1 MEKDM
6 TTTTKSMVSLPELF
20 SQTTVAILDCIQ
32 AAKAVVTQTENFEK
46 FSNFMEKITLIL
58 KDLSKS
64 NVDDSESLRNGLDI
78 VNLEIKVVNQLALEC
93 GSRNKSYLLINCR
106 KILKQLENS
115 TKEISRALNRIPLAR
130 LDDLRIINKITRLCK
145 DMVEAEYSP
154 SVVEIT
160 VLEMIESGLQERNVD
175 RCYANDLFV
184 LIAERVGVPDE
195 NLAMK
200 KELEELKAEVQ
211 ESKLGISMAESRRM
225 EQIVELL
232 EMADVMT
239 SYEEKA
245 KRYENE
251 RDSLGTQPLQAL
263 QSFHCPITMD
273 VMVDP
278 VEISTGQTFERSAIE
293 RWFAD
298 GHKDCPSTSIQLDS
312 FVLQPNR
319 TLRQTIEEWKYR
331 NKMITIVSIKPKL
344 QSNDEHEVLQSLCEL
359 QDLCKERELHCE
371 WVTFEGYIPILTGLL
386 SAKNREVRTQ
396 ALAIL
401 CILVKD
407 SHDNKERIA
416 KEDDAL
422 KSIVRSLARQI
433 KESKLALELLL
444 QLSRSSVVRDVIGT
458 IQGCIFLVVNMLN
471 SDDAQASRDSRKL
484 LDNLSF
490 LDNNVIEMAKANF
503 FKPLLHLLSS
513 GPDDVRFLMA
523 KTLSEIDLTDHH
535 KLSLVKDGGALGPLL
550 QLLSHEDLGMKTVAV
565 KALQNLSS
573 LPQNGLQMIK
583 EGAVGPLFEILY
595 CHSLS
600 SPSLREQVAVVIMHL
615 AKSTN
620 SPAADDEKISLLE
633 SGEDIFKL
641 FSLISFTGPNIQRNI
656 LEAFC
661 AVCWSSLG
669 SEIRA
674 KLRQL
679 PAVQVLV
686 QLCEVNNQMVRVR
699 ASAVKLFYCLTIDGD
714 DISFQDHVGQRCI
727 DTLLK
732 IIKSPTDEEE
742 AAAAMGIISNLPKD
756 LQITQWLLE
765 SGALDIIIFAFITG
779 RNRNALNKEH
789 GIEDAVRA
797 LCRFTVSTNKEWQK
811 KVAETGVIL
820 ELTKLLVSGTPLT
833 KQYAAVSLKQ
843 FSESSTAMSQPLKKT
858 RAFICCFAA
867 SETGCQVHRGICTV
881 ESSFCI
887 LEADAVE
894 PLVRM
899 LEEGHFGAAEASLDA
914 LLTLIDNERLQNGC
928 KVLDQVN
935 AIPPIIKLL
944 SSTSTKLQ
952 EKALGALERIF
963 RLPEMKQ
970 RYATLA
976 QMPIVDITQ
985 RGSSGMKSMAAKVL
999 AQLNVLGE
1007 QSSYF

>member
-1 MEKDM
+1 M

-32 AAKAVVTQTENFEK
+32 AAKAVVTQTENFKK

-145 DMVEAEYSP
+145 DMVEAEYTP
-154 SVVEIT
+154 SVKEIT
-160 VLEMIESGLQERNVD
+160 VLEMIESCLQERNVD

-184 LIAERVGVPDE
+184 LIAKRVGVPDE

-200 KELEELKAEVQ
+200 KELEEFKAEIQ

-225 EQIVELL
+225 EQIIELL

-263 QSFHCPITMD
+263 QSFYCPITMD

-278 VEISTGQTFERSAIE
+278 VEISSGRTFERSAIE

-312 FVLQPNR
+312 LVLQPNR

-359 QDLCKERELHCE
+359 QDLCRERELHCE
-371 WVTFEGYIPILTGLL
+371 WVTFEGYIPILSGLL

-401 CILVKD
+401 CNLAKD

-471 SDDAQASRDSRKL
+471 SDDAQASRDSKVL

-633 SGEDIFKL
+633 S
-641 FSLISFTGPNIQRNI
+641 
-656 LEAFC
+656 
-661 AVCWSSLG
+661 VCWSSSG

-686 QLCEVNNQMVRVR
+686 QLCEVTNQMVRVR

-756 LQITQWLLE
+756 LQITQWLLD

-779 RNRNALNKEH
+779 RNRNALSKEH

-797 LCRFTVSTNKEWQK
+797 LCRFTVSTNKECQK

-887 LEADAVE
+887 LEANAVE

>member
-32 AAKAVVTQTENFEK
+32 AAKAVVTQTENFKK

-145 DMVEAEYSP
+145 DMVEAEYTP
-154 SVVEIT
+154 SVMEIT

-184 LIAERVGVPDE
+184 LIAKRVGVPDE

-200 KELEELKAEVQ
+200 KELEEFKAEIQ

-263 QSFHCPITMD
+263 QSFYCPITMD

-278 VEISTGQTFERSAIE
+278 VEISSGRTFERSAIE

-312 FVLQPNR
+312 LVLQPNR

-359 QDLCKERELHCE
+359 QDLCRERELHCE
-371 WVTFEGYIPILTGLL
+371 WVTFEGYIPILSGLL

-401 CILVKD
+401 CNLAKD

-471 SDDAQASRDSRKL
+471 SDDAQASRDSKVL

-633 SGEDIFKL
+633 S
-641 FSLISFTGPNIQRNI
+641 
-656 LEAFC
+656 
-661 AVCWSSLG
+661 VCWSSSG

-686 QLCEVNNQMVRVR
+686 QLCEVTNQMVRVR

-756 LQITQWLLE
+756 LQITQWLLD

-779 RNRNALNKEH
+779 RNRNALSKEH

-887 LEADAVE
+887 LEANAVE

>member
-32 AAKAVVTQTENFEK
+32 AAKAVVTQTENFKK

-145 DMVEAEYSP
+145 DMVEAEYTA
-154 SVVEIT
+154 SVMEIT
-160 VLEMIESGLQERNVD
+160 VLEMIESCLQERNVD

-184 LIAERVGVPDE
+184 LIAKRVGVPDE

-200 KELEELKAEVQ
+200 KELEEFKAEIQ

-263 QSFHCPITMD
+263 QSFYCPITMD

-278 VEISTGQTFERSAIE
+278 VEISSGRTFERSAIE

-312 FVLQPNR
+312 LVLQPNR

-359 QDLCKERELHCE
+359 QDLCRERELHCE
-371 WVTFEGYIPILTGLL
+371 WVTFEGYIPILSGLL

-401 CILVKD
+401 CNLAKD

-471 SDDAQASRDSRKL
+471 SDDAQASRDSKVL

-513 GPDDVRFLMA
+513 DDVRFLMA

-633 SGEDIFKL
+633 SV
-641 FSLISFTGPNIQRNI
+641 S
-656 LEAFC
+656 
-661 AVCWSSLG
+661 WSSSG

-686 QLCEVNNQMVRVR
+686 QLCEVTNQMVRVR
-699 ASAVKLFYCLTIDGD
+699 ASAVKFFYCLTIDGD

-756 LQITQWLLE
+756 LQITQWLLD

-779 RNRNALNKEH
+779 RNRNALSKEH

-797 LCRFTVSTNKEWQK
+797 LCRFTVSTNKECQK

-887 LEADAVE
+887 LEANAVE

>member
-20 SQTTVAILDCIQ
+20 SQSTVAILDCIQ

-64 NVDDSESLRNGLDI
+64 SVDDSESLRNGLDI

-145 DMVEAEYSP
+145 DMAEAEYSP
-154 SVVEIT
+154 SVMEIT

-263 QSFHCPITMD
+263 QSFCCPITMD

-278 VEISTGQTFERSAIE
+278 VEISSGRTFERSAIE

-312 FVLQPNR
+312 LVLQPNR

-359 QDLCKERELHCE
+359 QDLCRERELHCE

-471 SDDAQASRDSRKL
+471 SDDAQASRDSREL

-513 GPDDVRFLMA
+513 DEVRFLMA

-633 SGEDIFKL
+633 S
-641 FSLISFTGPNIQRNI
+641 
-656 LEAFC
+656 
-661 AVCWSSLG
+661 VCWSSLG

-756 LQITQWLLE
+756 LQITQWLLD

>member
-6 TTTTKSMVSLPELF
+6 TTTTKSMVLLPELF

-32 AAKAVVTQTENFEK
+32 AAKAVVTQTENFKK

-145 DMVEAEYSP
+145 DMVEAEYTP
-154 SVVEIT
+154 SVMEIT
-160 VLEMIESGLQERNVD
+160 VLEMIESCLQERNVD

-184 LIAERVGVPDE
+184 LIAKRVGVPDE

-200 KELEELKAEVQ
+200 KELEEFKAEIQ

-263 QSFHCPITMD
+263 QSFYCPITMD

-278 VEISTGQTFERSAIE
+278 VEISSGRTFERSAIE

-312 FVLQPNR
+312 LVLQPNR

-359 QDLCKERELHCE
+359 QDLCRERELHCE
-371 WVTFEGYIPILTGLL
+371 WVTFEGYIPILSGLL

-401 CILVKD
+401 CNLAKD

-471 SDDAQASRDSRKL
+471 SDDAQASRDSKVL

-633 SGEDIFKL
+633 S
-641 FSLISFTGPNIQRNI
+641 
-656 LEAFC
+656 
-661 AVCWSSLG
+661 VCWSSSG

-686 QLCEVNNQMVRVR
+686 QLCEVTNQMVRVR

-756 LQITQWLLE
+756 LQITQWLLD

-779 RNRNALNKEH
+779 RNRNALSKEH

-797 LCRFTVSTNKEWQK
+797 LCRFTVSTNKECQK

-887 LEADAVE
+887 LEANAVE

>member
-32 AAKAVVTQTENFEK
+32 AAKAVVTQTENFKK

-145 DMVEAEYSP
+145 DMVEAEYTA
-154 SVVEIT
+154 SVMEIT
-160 VLEMIESGLQERNVD
+160 VLEMIESCLQERNVD

-184 LIAERVGVPDE
+184 LIAKRVGVPDE

-200 KELEELKAEVQ
+200 KELEEFKAEIQ

-263 QSFHCPITMD
+263 QSFYCPITMD

-278 VEISTGQTFERSAIE
+278 VEISSGRTFERSAIE

-312 FVLQPNR
+312 LVLQPNR

-359 QDLCKERELHCE
+359 QDLCRERELHCE
-371 WVTFEGYIPILTGLL
+371 WVTFEGYIPILSGLL

-401 CILVKD
+401 CNLAKD

-471 SDDAQASRDSRKL
+471 SDDAQASRDSKVL

-633 SGEDIFKL
+633 SV
-641 FSLISFTGPNIQRNI
+641 S
-656 LEAFC
+656 
-661 AVCWSSLG
+661 WSSSG

-686 QLCEVNNQMVRVR
+686 QLCEVTNQMVRVR
-699 ASAVKLFYCLTIDGD
+699 ASAVKFFYCLTIDGD

-756 LQITQWLLE
+756 LQITQWLLD

-779 RNRNALNKEH
+779 RNRNALSKEH

-797 LCRFTVSTNKEWQK
+797 LCRFTVSTNKECQK

-887 LEADAVE
+887 LEANAVE

>member
-32 AAKAVVTQTENFEK
+32 AAKAVVTQTENFKK

-145 DMVEAEYSP
+145 DMVEAEYTP
-154 SVVEIT
+154 SVKEIT
-160 VLEMIESGLQERNVD
+160 VLEMIESCLQERNVD

-184 LIAERVGVPDE
+184 LIAKRVGVPDE

-200 KELEELKAEVQ
+200 KELEEFKAEIQ

-225 EQIVELL
+225 EQIIELL

-263 QSFHCPITMD
+263 QSFYCPITMD

-278 VEISTGQTFERSAIE
+278 VEISSGRTFERSAIE

-312 FVLQPNR
+312 LVLQPNR

-359 QDLCKERELHCE
+359 QDLCRERELHCE
-371 WVTFEGYIPILTGLL
+371 WVTFEGYIPILSGLL

-401 CILVKD
+401 CNLAKD

-471 SDDAQASRDSRKL
+471 SDDAQASRDSKVL

-633 SGEDIFKL
+633 S
-641 FSLISFTGPNIQRNI
+641 
-656 LEAFC
+656 
-661 AVCWSSLG
+661 VCWSSSG

-686 QLCEVNNQMVRVR
+686 QLCEVTNQMVRVR

-756 LQITQWLLE
+756 LQITQWLLD

-779 RNRNALNKEH
+779 RNRNALSKEH

-797 LCRFTVSTNKEWQK
+797 LCRFTVSTNKECQK

-887 LEADAVE
+887 LEANAVE

>member
-1 MEKDM
+1 M
-6 TTTTKSMVSLPELF
+6 TTTTKSMVLLPELF

-32 AAKAVVTQTENFEK
+32 AAKAVVTQTENFKK

-64 NVDDSESLRNGLDI
+64 SVDDSESLRNGLDI

-145 DMVEAEYSP
+145 DMAEAEYSP
-154 SVVEIT
+154 SVMEIT

-263 QSFHCPITMD
+263 QSFCCPITMD

-278 VEISTGQTFERSAIE
+278 VEISSGRTFERSAIE

-312 FVLQPNR
+312 LVLQPNR

-359 QDLCKERELHCE
+359 QDLCRERELHCE

-471 SDDAQASRDSRKL
+471 SDDAQASRDSREL

-513 GPDDVRFLMA
+513 GPDEVRFLMA

-674 KLRQL
+674 KLRQ
-679 PAVQVLV
+679 
-686 QLCEVNNQMVRVR
+686 
-699 ASAVKLFYCLTIDGD
+699 
-714 DISFQDHVGQRCI
+714 
-727 DTLLK
+727 
-732 IIKSPTDEEE
+732 E

-756 LQITQWLLE
+756 LQITQWLLD